1 MRISSRAVLVAMT
14 LLVPVLSAQQ
24 PPRPAAKALRRGPL
38 APGPK
43 AVQRPRAVMA
53 REMIL
58 HLMSVSPAE
67 QRAFM
72 ENNPRFQRLPP
83 RQQENIRRRLAD
95 YNSLAPA
102 RREALRERFELFGQL
117 PPEQQDRAR
126 ELYHQWNQFAPR
138 RRQQLRQGFRELREA
153 APEERQRLLDGE
165 EFRNRYPENERQ
177 VLRGLTD
184 LLPDHEDF

>member
-1 MRISSRAVLVAMT
+1 MRISTSAVWLAVT
-14 LLVPVLSAQQ
+14 LLVSVLSAQQ
-24 PPRPAAKALRRGPL
+24 PPRPGAKALRRGPL

-43 AVQRPRAVMA
+43 AALRPRAPAA
-53 REMIL
+53 RERML
-58 HLMSVSPAE
+58 HLMAVSPAE

-126 ELYHQWNQFAPR
+126 ELYHQWNQFRPA

-153 APEERQRLLDGE
+153 EPQERQRLLEGE
-165 EFRNRYPENERQ
+165 EFRNRYTENERQ
-177 VLRGLTD
+177 VLHGLAD
-184 LLPDHEDF
+184 LLPDREDF